1 MRIKCPI
8 KNCDYEHEIPSN
20 IAIDDIYDY
29 TKQVINTHRE
39 DSKACAQFFCSCGH
53 VAASFQS
60 RNRHTSSYA
69 NKPNEAGK
77 HIRLS
82 YLASLVK
89 DNETRIIHVDSLE
102 SVKNIPIN
110 LTNFGDPKE
119 VVYGSTIGK
128 SATVANPKQHSMH
141 EFTRSGTNLDFRP
154 RKVLKPDNSEKD
166 EMDSFTGNTS
176 STKNQ
181 SSEVLHSSSFDN
193 NNRYSSKP
201 HSDSHVLNESN
212 FYMATF
218 DSHDNDSITDSNH
231 NSDSQHALQ
240 PSDPS
245 LDSNVRP
252 IIDDFTQATQSNK
265 RVTRSSSKKTKSSTK
280 SMVEISHQMG
290 IRASLRS
297 FSKSQSTSSDKHP
310 RLNARSSSA
319 NEHTGGTD
327 FNNDIVEIETISR
340 VSGTNRCSNTSS
352 NTIRQEITTEN
363 EDISTFFTTHVEQDN
378 ADEGNRLDEDGADL
392 EALSDDGWG
401 NGHDN
406 SDSDEDM
413 DEEMH
418 EVENNEEDIDENEG
432 PADRELRAALRSLT
446 LDQEIYGMSDKLPE
460 YRNQSLPERTAEQ
473 MASVDT
479 TIQYMVDEIKEHRK
493 CNSLSSSS
501 HMKYFEILVE
511 MNRSNAPQSLFDSVA
526 CLIHEKFDDRGDNRP
541 PPTRQKMIT
550 WIEKQVH
557 PKSLCHLSKPK
568 SKFLRLPSGRSV
580 TITYFDY
587 RYQLAL
593 LLSNDEIMD
602 AANLLFP
609 NLADIFELPL
619 HDCPLDDVNSGFF
632 HQKMTRAACRFKGD
646 LLFPFIDF
654 CDGTNVSRNSIEPYL
669 RSFGILKRTIRNKPE
684 AWFPLGFFEP
694 IVNYSPLAPGVK
706 YDSTAKLSD
715 YHAILAFLFE
725 PVIEL
730 ERTGFQYKLNLG
742 EHGEQNVVFMPCTQ
756 LTLGDCKG
764 GNIFC
769 AKFGTF
775 KGTKMLCRDCDV
787 PSSHSARP
795 NWKCTFIN
803 KFQMKYKN
811 AEDLREMSFWKIT
824 ANAFDGLNQNLP
836 DVWGVYGITPP
847 EILHLLYIGL
857 AVYMVGGFI
866 YQRSGVM
873 KKYLDESAIS
883 LYIHNKRQSLRGM
896 PNLVAYRN
904 GFTTDVAMTTGKEKF
919 AKVFLLY
926 LFFMKKDICE

>member
-1 MRIKCPI
+1 MIIKCPI
-8 KNCDYEHEIPSN
+8 KNCDYQHEIPSN
-20 IAIDDIYDY
+20 IATDDIYDY
-29 TKQVINTHRE
+29 TKDVINTHRE
-39 DSKACAQFFCSCGH
+39 NSKACAQYFCSCGH
-53 VAASFQS
+53 VTSSIQS
-60 RNRHTSSYA
+60 RNRHTSSYH
-69 NKPNEAGK
+69 NKPNQAGR

-102 SVKNIPIN
+102 SVKNIPIF
-110 LTNFGDPKE
+110 LPNFGSPQE

-128 SATVANPKQHSMH
+128 SVTVSNPKQHSMH
-141 EFTRSGTNLDFRP
+141 EFTRTGTNLDFRP
-154 RKVLKPDNSEKD
+154 RKALKTDMSEKD
-166 EMDSFTGNTS
+166 EMESTIGNTAS
-176 STKNQ
+176 IKNHNAQ
-181 SSEVLHSSSFDN
+181 CSHSSSVDIN
-193 NNRYSSKP
+193 NPYTSKSSY
-201 HSDSHVLNESN
+201 DSHVLNESN
-212 FYMATF
+212 SYMANF
-218 DSHDNDSITDSNH
+218 DCDDNVSITDSIH
-231 NSDSQHALQ
+231 NSDSPHALQ
-240 PSDPS
+240 PSVPT
-245 LDSNVRP
+245 LDSNVTP
-252 IIDDFTQATQSNK
+252 NIDDITQATQSNK
-265 RVTRSSSKKTKSSTK
+265 RITRSSSKKSKSNTKT
-280 SMVEISHQMG
+280 MVEMSQQTG
-290 IRASLRS
+290 IRTSLRS
-297 FSKSQSTSSDKHP
+297 FSKTRSTPTNNLPERNSK
-310 RLNARSSSA
+310 SA
-319 NEHTGGTD
+319 SVNEHTCENN
-327 FNNDIVEIETISR
+327 FNHGIDEIETISR
-340 VSGTNRCSNTSS
+340 VSGTNRCLNTSS
-352 NTIRQEITTEN
+352 IPNRQVTTEN
-363 EDISTFFTTHVEQDN
+363 QDISTFFSTHIEQDN
-378 ADEGNRLDEDGADL
+378 AHDGNRLDEDGANL
-392 EALSDDGWG
+392 ESLTDDGWG
-401 NGHDN
+401 NDDGN
-406 SDSDEDM
+406 SDSDEDQ

-418 EVENNEEDIDENEG
+418 GIENNEENIDENEG

-446 LDQEIYGMSDKLPE
+446 MNQEIYGMSDKLPE
-460 YRNQSLPERTAEQ
+460 YRNQSLPERTPEQ

-493 CNSLSSSS
+493 CNSLSSST

-526 CLIHEKFDDRGDNRP
+526 SLIHEKFDDRGDNRP
-541 PPTRQKMIT
+541 PPTRQKMIS

-557 PKSLCHLSKPK
+557 PKSLMHLSKPK

-609 NLADIFELPL
+609 NLEDIFELPL

-646 LLFPFIDF
+646 ILFPFIDF

-669 RSFGILKRTIRNKPE
+669 RSFGILKRSIRNKPE

-715 YHAILAFLFE
+715 YHGILSFLFE

-730 ERTGFQYKLNLG
+730 ERTGFQYNLNLG
-742 EHGEQNVVFMPCTQ
+742 EHGQQSVVFMPCTQ

-769 AKFGTF
+769 AKFGTY

-787 PSSHSARP
+787 PSSRSARP

-803 KFQMKYKN
+803 KFQMKYKT
-811 AEDLREMSFWKIT
+811 AEDLRAMSFWKIT

-866 YQRSGVM
+866 FQRSGVM
-873 KKYLDESAIS
+873 QKYLDESAIS